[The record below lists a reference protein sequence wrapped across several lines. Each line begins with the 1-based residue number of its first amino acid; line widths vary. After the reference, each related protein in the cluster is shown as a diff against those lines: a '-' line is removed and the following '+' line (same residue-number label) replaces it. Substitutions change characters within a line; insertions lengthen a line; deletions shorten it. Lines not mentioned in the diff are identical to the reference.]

1 MKSFR
6 ITDYC
11 HGIVEQYS
19 EGAQLCI
26 DATMGNG
33 TDTLFLC
40 RRLSETGKVIAFDI
54 QKTALVNTEKLLEEN
69 GCLEKAEL
77 VLDSHENMEKY
88 AEPDSADVIMFNFG
102 YLPGGDHNLATKA
115 ESSIAAIE
123 KGISILKKGGLM
135 TLCIYSGGD
144 SGFDEKNGILEYL
157 KELDSKRYL
166 VITHE
171 YFNRPNNPPMP
182 VMIKRM
188 K

>member
-11 HGIVEQYS
+11 HGIVEQFS
-19 EGAQLCI
+19 EGADLCI

-40 RRLSETGKVIAFDI
+40 QFSSENGRVIAFDI
-54 QKTALVNTEKLLEEN
+54 QEAAIENTGKLLEEN
-69 GCLEKAEL
+69 NVRDKAEL
-77 VLDSHENMEKY
+77 VLDSHENMDKY
-88 AEPDSADVIMFNFG
+88 AEADSVDIIMFNFG

-115 ESSIAAIE
+115 DSSIAAIE
-123 KGISILKKGGLM
+123 KGLGILKKGGLM

-144 SGFDEKNGILEYL
+144 SGFEEKDGILEYL
-157 KELDSKRYL
+157 KTLNSKKYL